1 MPAAGMAE
9 DATQTIMDHVDQI
22 TAELDALTG
31 KQPERDLKETLE
43 GIIGKLTEIQVA
55 LQFQDITSQHLRQAA
70 QIVEAIQVRLEK
82 LFESLRDIGEKN
94 ELLRTIVESY
104 AAEGEEEAIETGD
117 TIRRDDAISQADIDA
132 LFGNQ

>member
-1 MPAAGMAE
+1 MAE